1 MEKKHFKI
9 AISGPV
15 GSGKTTL
22 AHALATRLDAPLF
35 EENMK
40 GIYDAHACW
49 KQVRQD
55 TQASDADRQ
64 SAIRRCM
71 QAFKDW
77 ADERRRLY
85 AAHEGFVA
93 DRWEADLLDA
103 WLKMYADYGY
113 DKTTASLFKD
123 MREKAKLFD
132 YAVVMPL
139 QSPFAEE
146 KNESGLVRKK
156 AFSLRLMS
164 HLLTGGLIRQCPQL
178 PVIALPIQPMTVD
191 ERVQFI
197 QDAIQKNAI
206 RCTP

>member
-1 MEKKHFKI
+1 MEKKQFKI

-22 AHALATRLDAPLF
+22 ARALASRLDAPLF
-35 EENMK
+35 GENMK
-40 GIYDAHACW
+40 GIYDAHQRW
-49 KQVRQD
+49 KQVQQD
-55 TQASDADRQ
+55 AQASDVDRQ
-64 SAIRRCM
+64 AAVRHCM

-77 ADERRRLY
+77 TDERRRQY

-113 DKTTASLFKD
+113 DRTTASLFKD
-123 MREKAKLFD
+123 MREKAKLLD

-178 PVIALPIQPMTVD
+178 PVIVLPAKAMTVD
-191 ERVQFI
+191 ERVLFI
-197 QDAIQKNAI
+197 HSAIARHQASAK
-206 RCTP
+206 P